1 MSSLVK
7 TPINELPPL
16 VRNKNFEEVVTGYT
30 LDEAIQEA
38 ERCLECKH
46 APCKNGCPVNVCIP
60 EFIHEVKSGNI
71 QEAYDILVSENRLP
85 AICGRVCPQET
96 QCEGK
101 CVRGIKGEPVGIGRL
116 ERFVADTIESEKKG
130 IDAKELKKTLPYTV
144 AVIGS
149 GPAGLTCAAE
159 LAQEGIK
166 VTLFEALHK
175 IGGVLTY
182 GIPEFRLPKVLIEKE
197 KDKLIQLGVDIKT
210 DTLIGRSY
218 TIDQLKD
225 MGFDAVFIGSG
236 AGLPRFMNIPG
247 ESLNGVYSANEYLT
261 RVNLMKAYEEDARTP
276 IRKSGNV
283 VVVGGGNVAMDAA
296 RTAKRLGA
304 EKVTV
309 VYRRSIEELPARAEE
324 IHHAQEEEIMFNT
337 LWNPV
342 EILGDGVAVTGIRC
356 QKMELGEADASGRRR
371 PVPVEGHYEEIV
383 CDTVI
388 IAIGQTPNPLI
399 KMSTPG
405 IETYDFG
412 GIKVNEDTMETNMPL
427 IYAGGDA
434 VTGAATVI
442 KAMGAGKVAAKE
454 MLKQL
459 MDISK

>member
-1 MSSLVK
+1 MSILTK
-7 TPINELPPL
+7 TPIHELDPL
-16 VRNKNFEEVVTGYT
+16 VRNKSFDEVVTGYT
-30 LDEAIQEA
+30 LEEAIKEA
-38 ERCLECKH
+38 NRCLECKH
-46 APCKNGCPVNVCIP
+46 APCTKGCPVNVCIP
-60 EFIHEVKSGNI
+60 EFIHEVKEGNI
-71 QEAYDILVSENRLP
+71 QEAYNILVSENSLP

-116 ERFVADTIESEKKG
+116 ERFVADTIESKQKGFQGSKKSP
-130 IDAKELKKTLPYTV
+130 LPHKT

-149 GPAGLTCAAE
+149 GPAGLTCAVE
-159 LAQEGIK
+159 LAQAGMQ
-166 VTLFEALHK
+166 VTLYEALHT

-182 GIPEFRLPKVLIEKE
+182 GIPEFRLPKRLIEKE
-197 KDKLIQLGVDIKT
+197 REKLVQLGVEIKT

-218 TIDQLKD
+218 TIDQLQE
-225 MGFDAVFIGSG
+225 MGYDAVFIGSG

-261 RVNLMKAYEEDARTP
+261 RVNLMKAYEHNARTP
-276 IRKSGNV
+276 IKKSGNV

-304 EKVTV
+304 KVVSV
-309 VYRRSIEELPARAEE
+309 VYRRSMEELPARAEE
-324 IHHAQEEEIMFNT
+324 IHHAQEEDILFNT

-342 EILGDGVAVTGIRC
+342 EIIGDGVNVTGIKC
-356 QKMELGEADASGRRR
+356 QKMVLGEADDSGRRR
-371 PVPVEGHYEEIV
+371 PVPVENEYKEIA

-399 KMSTPG
+399 KMSTPR

-412 GIKVNEDTMETNMPL
+412 GIKVNEETMETNIPYM
-427 IYAGGDA
+427 YAGGDA

-454 MLKQL
+454 ILKQFA
-459 MDISK
+459 